1 MAAGKKYELF
11 FQLTA
16 RLGPNFIQSFKNAS
30 QTMRILQGDL
40 KSAGQKLK
48 DVSAY
53 QKQQTAV
60 ANSKNRVTELQGEY
74 DRLVE
79 GIGDVNS
86 ATAEQKKQL
95 KSVETALAKAKD
107 AAADEQAKLEG
118 LRSTLK
124 EAGVNT
130 DKLGHDT
137 NKLRQEYERLE
148 QAQKK
153 VQEITEKQA
162 ANKQAISQT
171 KAQMGGLVG
180 KVTAV
185 GAAIYAGPVK
195 KAAEFQEQMSTVRAI
210 SKANAGD
217 MEKLSQ
223 KAKEMG
229 ATTKFTAAEAGEA
242 MEYMAM
248 AGWKTGD
255 MLGGIDGI
263 MNLAAA
269 SGEEL
274 GSVSDIVT
282 DALTAFGLS
291 ASDAEHF
298 SDVLAQAS
306 SNANTNVSMM
316 GSTFQKVA
324 PVAGALG
331 YSVEDMSLGI
341 GLMANAS
348 IKAEVAGTSLKT
360 ALANMAKPTKQQAAY
375 MDKYGI
381 SLTKTD
387 GTMKSFGEVVENI
400 RGGLGGLSK
409 QEQTAAATAI
419 FGKESFAGMLAIV
432 NASEKDYNKLTEA
445 VYSCDGAAKQMAE
458 TKLDNFNG
466 QVTLMKSAWDA
477 LQVELGEMLL
487 PVLTEGIK
495 KLTGIVEVVT
505 TFAREN
511 PEAVKTIAKV
521 AAALIGLKAGGLV
534 AKLGFLEVQGG
545 IHSIQK
551 AFALIKGMG
560 LQNFISGITGGFLN
574 FKNIGGGI
582 LNYFKGIKGAA
593 GGVTSAFGSIL
604 EGSTVFTKISGFFG
618 GAAGKMGGVL
628 TTAGSQM
635 LTLLLKPFSTMG
647 GRLGG
652 ILSGLGG
659 VIAKSP
665 LGMVGSVIGKGLG
678 KITAFIAPVGNAIQ
692 TMLGPLGKLATSIFG
707 PLGGVIGKVLPI
719 VGVITTIITVIQL
732 VKNHLEEIRGFI
744 QKTFGDGAL
753 AVFDKIVAVITNIG
767 NTIRN
772 VFSDGNIGEAR
783 NKIQEIFGDKGVKV
797 FDTLVNILGMV
808 RGAVANVI
816 QFVTDNVVPVAEKV
830 LQVIITSVIPGI
842 VSFMQASA
850 PTIMSII
857 QSVVG
862 FVGEVIPIIA
872 DFIAGLMPV
881 ISEIITFLQTYVLP
895 IVGEV
900 FNFIAGVVLPA
911 ISSAIQAILPVV
923 ISVLQTLLP
932 AIQTAL
938 TTIWNIVAPIIQGIL
953 QVVQAVMP
961 VILSVV
967 KSVIDSVGGII
978 KNLMKILGGIIDF
991 VTGVFTGNWSK
1002 AWEGIKNIFKGIV
1015 GGLGEIIKAP
1025 LRVVVSA
1032 VNTVIGG
1039 LNKLK
1044 IPDWVPPPFGG
1055 KGINIPKI
1063 PEFAKGTVRTPDTFI
1078 AGENGP
1084 ELITGA
1090 ANRSVF
1096 TAAQTGQ
1103 IFNNMAQAQDLNTA
1117 SDVKVREV
1125 SAGTITIHV
1134 SNNPIVNVKGGEAD
1148 GIKEQLQ
1155 QYDEEFLEKIRQI
1168 IITILREQKEQ
1179 EGRVAYA

>member
-1 MAAGKKYELF
+1 MAAGKQFELF

-16 RLGPNFIQSFKNAS
+16 RLGPNFTQSFKNAS
-30 QTMRILQGDL
+30 QTMKILQGDL
-40 KSAGQKLK
+40 KSANQKLK

-79 GIGDVNS
+79 EIGDVNN
-86 ATAEQKKQL
+86 ATTEQKKQL
-95 KSVETALAKAKD
+95 KSAETALAKARD
-107 AAADEQAKLEG
+107 AAADEQAKLEELSNT
-118 LRSTLK
+118 LR

-130 DKLGHDT
+130 DNLGRDT
-137 NKLRQEYERLE
+137 NELRQQYERLE

-171 KAQMGGLVG
+171 KAQLGGLVG
-180 KVTAV
+180 TVTAV

-195 KAAEFQEQMSTVRAI
+195 KAAEFQEQMSTVKAI
-210 SKANAGD
+210 SNANAED
-217 MEKLSQ
+217 MAKLSQ

-229 ATTKFTAAEAGEA
+229 ATTAFTAAEAGEA

-248 AGWKTGD
+248 AGWKTED

-263 MNLAAA
+263 MNLASA

-291 ASDAEHF
+291 ASDAGHF

-381 SLTKTD
+381 SLTKSD
-387 GTMKSFGEVVENI
+387 GTMKSFGEVVENL
-400 RGGLGGLSK
+400 RGSLGGLSE
-409 QEQTAAATAI
+409 QEQIAAASAI
-419 FGKESFAGMLAIV
+419 FGKESFSGMLAIV
-432 NASEKDYNKLTEA
+432 NASEQDYNKLTEA
-445 VYSCDGAAKQMAE
+445 VYNCDGAAKRMAE
-458 TKLDNFNG
+458 IKLDNLNG
-466 QVTLMKSAWDA
+466 QIILAKSAFDA

-495 KLTGIVEVVT
+495 KLTGVVEAVT
-505 TFAREN
+505 AFVREN
-511 PEAVKTIAKV
+511 PKAVKTIAKV
-521 AAALIGLKAGGLV
+521 AAVLVGLKAGGLV
-534 AKLGFLEVQGG
+534 AKLGFLEVKGG
-545 IHSIQK
+545 ILSVQK

-560 LQNFISGITGGFLN
+560 LNNFVSGITGGFLN
-574 FKNIGGGI
+574 FRNIGGGI

-593 GGVTSAFGSIL
+593 GGVTSAFGNIL
-604 EGSTVFTKISGFFG
+604 NNSAIFTKISGFFG
-618 GAAGKMGGVL
+618 GIAGRMGGVL

-635 LTLLLKPFSTMG
+635 LTLLIKPFSAIG

-652 ILSGLGG
+652 VLSGLGG
-659 VIAKSP
+659 IIARSP
-665 LGMVGSVIGKGLG
+665 LGTIGSVIGKGFS
-678 KITAFIAPVGNAIQ
+678 KITAFIAPVGNAIK

-744 QKTFGDGAL
+744 QKTFGNGAL

-767 NTIRN
+767 NTIKN

-797 FDTLVNILGMV
+797 FDTLVNILGTV
-808 RGAVANVI
+808 RSAVANVI

-830 LQVIITSVIPGI
+830 LQVIVTSVIPGI
-842 VSFMQASA
+842 VSFIQVAA

-857 QSVVG
+857 QSVVD
-862 FVGEVIPIIA
+862 FVGAVIPVIA
-872 DFIAGLMPV
+872 DFIAGLIPV

-895 IVGEV
+895 IIGEV
-900 FNFIAGVVLPA
+900 FNFITSIVLPA
-911 ISSAIQAILPVV
+911 ISAAIQEILPVV
-923 ISVLQTLLP
+923 INVLQTLLP

-938 TTIWNIVAPIIQGIL
+938 TTIWNIVEPIIQGIL
-953 QVVQAVMP
+953 SVVQAVMP

-967 KSVIDSVGGII
+967 QSVIGSISGVIQ
-978 KNLMKILGGIIDF
+978 NLMTILKGIIDF
-991 VTGVFTGNWSK
+991 ITGVFTGNWSQ
-1002 AWEGIKNIFKGIV
+1002 AWNGIKSIFSGAV

-1025 LRVVVSA
+1025 LRAVVSA

-1044 IPDWVPPPFGG
+1044 VPDWVPGIGG
-1055 KGINIPKI
+1055 KGINIPQI
-1063 PEFAKGTVRTPDTFI
+1063 PGFVNGTVRTPDTFI

-1117 SDVKVREV
+1117 SNVNAGAIG
-1125 SAGTITIHV
+1125 AGTITIHV
-1134 SNNPIVNVKGGEAD
+1134 TNNPTVNVQGGKTD